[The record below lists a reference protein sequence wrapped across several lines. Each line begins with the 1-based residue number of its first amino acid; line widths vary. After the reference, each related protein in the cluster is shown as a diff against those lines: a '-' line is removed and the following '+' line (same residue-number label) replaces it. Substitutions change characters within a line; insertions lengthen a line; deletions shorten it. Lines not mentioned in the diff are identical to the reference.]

1 MRNSNKNSQKLLLI
15 IAIVI
20 ILNLISNQF
29 FHRFDLTKDNRYTL
43 SKISLNIIKNIKQP
57 LYVDVYLEGNFPGEF
72 KKLQTE
78 TQQLL
83 EEFKAENPNIIFQ
96 FINPINDDDSSLGK
110 AKELVGKG
118 LTPISITV
126 DEKGTQSQQMV
137 FPWAIARYDNKE
149 IKIPL
154 LKNTM
159 TQTTEQKVVSSVQHL
174 EYAFANSFNTVTV
187 KKQKKIAVIK
197 GNQELPDIY
206 MADFIKEVRNNYFI
220 GTFTLDSVAKKPAE
234 SLAYL
239 KKYDLAII
247 AKPQEKFTDQEK
259 QVLDQFII
267 NGGKTIFLID
277 QVKAEMD
284 SLTNTGSTLA
294 FPNDL
299 GLNDFFFKYGI
310 RIDPTLVKDE
320 QSTTIKLATGNQGSA
335 TQYQEFLWKFAPYIA
350 PESNHP
356 IVKNME
362 GIKFEF
368 ANPIE
373 LLKNEINKTILLRS
387 SPYSR
392 IIGTPTQIDLNM
404 VEDETNMNEYLNKG
418 FIPVAVLL
426 EGKFKSIY
434 QNRVLPFDDK
444 TFLNESKATN
454 KMIVITD
461 GDVIKNQVDKDGIPL
476 ELGFDR
482 WTNKLYGNKEFM
494 MNCVNY
500 LLDDNGL
507 INIRSKE
514 VDIPILDKQKVY
526 KNYTTNQVI
535 TVGLPIVIL
544 GFFGI
549 LFTYLRK
556 KKYAK

>member
-1 MRNSNKNSQKLLLI
+1 M
-15 IAIVI
+15 
-20 ILNLISNQF
+20 
-29 FHRFDLTKDNRYTL
+29 
-43 SKISLNIIKNIKQP
+43 
-57 LYVDVYLEGNFPGEF
+57 
-72 KKLQTE
+72 
-78 TQQLL
+78 
-83 EEFKAENPNIIFQ
+83 
-96 FINPINDDDSSLGK
+96 
-110 AKELVGKG
+110 
-118 LTPISITV
+118 
-126 DEKGTQSQQMV
+126 
-137 FPWAIARYDNKE
+137 
-149 IKIPL
+149 
-154 LKNTM
+154 
-159 TQTTEQKVVSSVQHL
+159 
-174 EYAFANSFNTVTV
+174 
-187 KKQKKIAVIK
+187 
-197 GNQELPDIY
+197 
-206 MADFIKEVRNNYFI
+206 
-220 GTFTLDSVAKKPAE
+220 
-234 SLAYL
+234 
-239 KKYDLAII
+239 
-247 AKPQEKFTDQEK
+247 
-259 QVLDQFII
+259 
-267 NGGKTIFLID
+267 
-277 QVKAEMD
+277 
-284 SLTNTGSTLA
+284 
-294 FPNDL
+294 

-535 TVGLPIVIL
+535 IVGLPIVIL